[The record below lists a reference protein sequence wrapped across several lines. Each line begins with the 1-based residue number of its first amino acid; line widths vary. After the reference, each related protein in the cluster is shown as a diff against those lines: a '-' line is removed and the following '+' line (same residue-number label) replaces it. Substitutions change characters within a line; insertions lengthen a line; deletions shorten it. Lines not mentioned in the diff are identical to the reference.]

1 MEKVDRALG
10 REIRR
15 RRRAGGDTLESLA
28 SKCGVSDKTI
38 GKWERGEAMP
48 SATNIR
54 MLEKFGL
61 IEEWLGRNGGNL
73 RHPQGARQDAND
85 RIASPSEHPG
95 SELRVR
101 EKGIEDACEPELM
114 AVFRAFAVDER
125 NIILEI
131 LRLVLA
137 KLHPGN

>member
-1 MEKVDRALG
+1 MDKVDRALG

-15 RRRAGGDTLESLA
+15 RRTAGGDTLESLA
-28 SKCGVSDKTI
+28 SKCGVSDKTL

-48 SATNIR
+48 CATNIR

-73 RHPQGARQDAND
+73 RHPQGARQEPND
-85 RIASPSEHPG
+85 RIANPSEHPG

-101 EKGIEDACEPELM
+101 EKGIEDACERKLM
-114 AVFRAFAVDER
+114 AVFRAFAHDDR
-125 NIILEI
+125 NTILEI
-131 LRLVLA
+131 LQLVLA
-137 KLHPGN
+137 KLHSDN